1 MELNFYSKN
10 HKHLTIDFQD
20 AYVSTMT
27 DCNSNVSS
35 TSDQQDQKYYI
46 YLEDLEIGT
55 CLRGVVTN
63 VVDPI
68 TFYIQFENQKK
79 YLFLNLM
86 DDMQVEYD
94 KAISYPVVEL
104 KKGDICM
111 SLRLEVSI
119 TIVL

>member
-1 MELNFYSKN
+1 
-10 HKHLTIDFQD
+10 
-20 AYVSTMT
+20 MT